1 MRLESL
7 IPRARRTPKRG
18 RPGDDVKQIKVSK
31 ATHSLLYIYAKKHGM
46 TFGDAATH
54 LIVVGVLHEFDLY
67 DDMKQQL
74 DVREQEALNKAVLSR
89 MDGTAQ
95 SPL

>member
-1 MRLESL
+1 
-7 IPRARRTPKRG
+7 
-18 RPGDDVKQIKVSK
+18 
-31 ATHSLLYIYAKKHGM
+31 M

-54 LIVVGVLHEFDLY
+54 LIVVGVMYEYDLY

-74 DVREQEALNKAVLSR
+74 DVQEQEALNKAVLFR
-89 MDGTAQ
+89 TDGTTH

>member
-31 ATHSLLYIYAKKHGM
+31 ATHWLLYMYAKKHGM

-54 LIVVGVLHEFDLY
+54 LIVVGVMHEYDLY

-74 DVREQEALNKAVLSR
+74 DVQEQEALNKAVLLR
-89 MDGTAQ
+89 TDGTAQ

>member
-31 ATHSLLYIYAKKHGM
+31 AIHTFLYMYAKKRGM